1 MRAAS
6 PTFGYGDL
14 DLVELDEQTPL
25 QPARNQG
32 RSSGSRLLPPLAA
45 AGCACLMVAAVAYR
59 DAIPRNEGG
68 TTLRG
73 VTTTKKPH
81 IILTV
86 LDDAGYDDLWSS
98 SDLTSPHLTA
108 LRDGGVELTSH
119 YVASE
124 CTPTRGALLT
134 GMHPTSLG
142 LQRGVISQ
150 TSRWGL
156 DPSAKTLADVLRQE
170 GYTTALAGKWHLGH
184 ANDAYLPERRGFSSV
199 YGFLGGFV
207 DPYTHYAEAPPVCE
221 SHTEDC
227 VTDWS
232 SPSTTYAADAV
243 AHEAKR
249 VISST
254 SEKPLFLYFALPT
267 PHEPLSEP
275 PNAVYDDRLQG
286 RRRIFGAIATRQDAK
301 VGSVVKSLKDND
313 LWPSTLFIVLADNGA
328 AAAGGS
334 NHPLRG
340 AKGGVWEGGVRTR
353 ALVTGPLIPKNVRG
367 SSYKGLFHAS
377 DWMPTIL
384 SVAGIP
390 YDEGDGIDQWPAI
403 KGLAKPPR
411 DEVIIHVD
419 TSSYGMTGAIRR
431 GRWKL
436 LLNVKRE
443 PVYDRTS
450 VSAPLDWLAAEAAT
464 FLYDIE
470 ADPSESMDVSASNT
484 DTVAQ
489 LTQRLM
495 DVHAHA
501 AEPLYCAPTRDE
513 DEKARDAFRANGN
526 KLGPWAPLSN
536 DRAHCDDDGEDR
548 EALLAEAC
556 ASGRML
562 ASSCARALAAAAAG

>member
-25 QPARNQG
+25 QPARSQG
-32 RSSGSRLLPPLAA
+32 RSSGGRLLPPLVA
-45 AGCACLMVAAVAYR
+45 AGCACLMIAAVAYQR
-59 DAIPRNEGG
+59 PQNAGG
-68 TTLRG
+68 TTLRAS
-73 VTTTKKPH
+73 KKPH
-81 IILTV
+81 VVLTV

-98 SDLTSPHLTA
+98 SDLAAPHLSA
-108 LRDGGVELTSH
+108 LRDEGVELTSH

-134 GMHPTSLG
+134 GLHPTSLG

-156 DPSAKTLADVLRQE
+156 DPSVKTLADVFRSN

-184 ANDAYLPERRGFSSV
+184 SSTEYLPERRGFDSA

-207 DPYTHYAEAPPVCE
+207 DPYSHYAEAPPVCE
-221 SHTEDC
+221 SDC
-227 VTDWS
+227 VVDWS
-232 SPSTTYAADAV
+232 SQSKTYAADAV

-249 VISST
+249 LISST
-254 SEKPLFLYFALPT
+254 SEKPLFLYYALPT
-267 PHEPLSEP
+267 PHEPLLEP
-275 PNAVYDDRLQG
+275 PSAQYDDRLQG
-286 RRRIFGAIATRQDAK
+286 RRRIFGAIASHQDAK
-301 VGSVVKSLKDND
+301 IGSVVKSLKDNA
-313 LWPSTLFIVLADNGA
+313 LWPSTLFVVLADNGA

-334 NHPLRG
+334 NYPLRG

-367 SSYKGLFHAS
+367 SSYEGLFHAA

-384 SVAGIP
+384 SAAGLS
-390 YDEGDGIDQWPAI
+390 YGDGDGVDQWAAI
-403 KGLAKPPR
+403 KGLTTPPR

-419 TSSYGMTGAIRR
+419 TSSSGMTGAIRR

-450 VSAPLDWLAAEAAT
+450 ESAPLDWLADAAAT
-464 FLYDIE
+464 YLYDVE
-470 ADPSESMDVSASNT
+470 ADPSEAVDLSAANPDIVDELSK
-484 DTVAQ
+484 
-489 LTQRLM
+489 RLV

-513 DEKARDAFRANGN
+513 DEKARSAFRANGN
-526 KLGPWAPLSN
+526 RLGPWAPLST
-536 DRAHCDDDGEDR
+536 DRSHCDDDGIER

>member
-25 QPARNQG
+25 QPARSQG
-32 RSSGSRLLPPLAA
+32 RSSGGRLLPPVLAC
-45 AGCACLMVAAVAYR
+45 GCACLMVAAVAYQR
-59 DAIPRNEGG
+59 PQNAGG
-68 TTLRG
+68 TTLRSG
-73 VTTTKKPH
+73 SSKKPH

-86 LDDAGYDDLWSS
+86 LDDAGFDDLWSS
-98 SDLTSPHLTA
+98 SDLAAPHLTA
-108 LRDGGVELTSH
+108 LRDEGVELTSH

-134 GMHPTSLG
+134 GLHPTSLG

-156 DPSAKTLADVLRQE
+156 DPSVETLADVLRQE

-184 ANDAYLPERRGFSSV
+184 ANEAYLPEQRGFSSV

-207 DPYTHYAEAPPVCE
+207 DPYTHYAEAPPICE
-221 SHTEDC
+221 SDASDC

-232 SPSTTYAADAV
+232 SPSRTYAADAV
-243 AHEAKR
+243 THEAKR
-249 VISST
+249 LISLSRD
-254 SEKPLFLYFALPT
+254 KPLFLYYALPT
-267 PHEPLSEP
+267 PHEPLSQP
-275 PNAVYDDRLQG
+275 PNAVYDDRMQG
-286 RRRIFGAIATRQDAK
+286 RRRAFGAIAIRQDAK
-301 VGSVVKSLKDND
+301 IGSVVKSLKDNAM
-313 LWPSTLFIVLADNGA
+313 WPSTLFIVLSDNGA
-328 AAAGGS
+328 ATTGGS
-334 NHPLRG
+334 NWPLRG

-353 ALVTGPLIPKNVRG
+353 ALLSGPLVPKNVRG
-367 SSYKGLFHAS
+367 SSYRGLFHAA

-384 SVAGIP
+384 SAAGLP
-390 YDEGDGIDQWPAI
+390 YEDGDGIDQWPAI
-403 KGLAKPPR
+403 KGLAKPAR
-411 DEVIIHVD
+411 DEVIVHVD

-443 PVYDRTS
+443 PVYDRTEE
-450 VSAPLDWLAAEAAT
+450 SAPLDWLADEAGT
-464 FLYDIE
+464 FLYDVE
-470 ADPSESMDVSASNT
+470 ADPSESVDLSASNT
-484 DTVAQ
+484 DIVAE
-489 LTQRLM
+489 LTQRLV

-501 AEPLYCAPTRDE
+501 AEPLYCAPTKAADAE
-513 DEKARDAFRANGN
+513 ARDAFRANGN
-526 KLGPWAPLSN
+526 KLGPWAPLST
-536 DRAHCDDDGEDR
+536 DRSHCDDDGADR
-548 EALLAEAC
+548 EALLEEAC